1 MRFCYLAALATGVLT
16 AQLADAPVRPR
27 IACSDL
33 RALTGYEF
41 TIITATNVAA
51 TPNAPEH
58 CRVSGQI
65 LPEIRFEVDL
75 PAAWGRRFY
84 MFGNGGYAGEQLD
97 NPGRMN
103 QRARG
108 LRQGFA
114 VASTN
119 TGHDAATEPLGTFA
133 VNRQKLLDYAFR
145 SLHVT
150 AVTAKR
156 LIEVYYGSAPV
167 RSYFEGCSTGGRQG
181 LILAQRF
188 PGDFDGIVVGAPVL
202 NFTGTMVSYTRM
214 VKALAAA
221 PIPYEKLK
229 TLADRVY
236 AVCDESDGLNDG
248 LIDDPLRC
256 DFRPSRDLPKCEG
269 GDGADCFTPAQIGTL
284 ETIYS
289 DVVVQGKRVFPG
301 WPVGAEVAGA
311 NGRSGWDNWIVR
323 DGQKTISHL
332 FAETFF
338 RYLAFPQK
346 DANLELSAVD
356 LEKDLPR
363 LTWIIQTL
371 DAIDPDLTRFRD
383 RGGKIV
389 MYYGWADQALNARMG
404 VEYYEDVLKTM
415 GPKTTDFFRLF
426 MVPGMFHCAGG
437 VGCSTFNS
445 LEALTRWVE
454 QGVAPET
461 LAASRVVDGKTV
473 RTRPLCP
480 YPQVA
485 RYTGSGSIDEAAN
498 FRCAAP
504 AAR

>member
-1 MRFCYLAALATGVLT
+1 MRRLILAFAATALH
-16 AQLADAPVRPR
+16 AQLADPPVRPR
-27 IACSDL
+27 VGCADL

-41 TIITATNVAA
+41 TIITATAVPAA
-51 TPNAPEH
+51 ANAPEH
-58 CRVSGQI
+58 CRVTGQI
-65 LPEIRFEVDL
+65 MPEIRFEVDL

-84 MFGNGGYAGEQLD
+84 MFGNGGYAGEALD
-97 NPGRMN
+97 NPGRMG

-108 LRQGFA
+108 LRAGYA

-156 LIEVYYGSAPV
+156 IVEVYYGSAPV
-167 RSYFEGCSTGGRQG
+167 KSYFEGCSTGGRQG

-202 NFTGTMVSYTRM
+202 NFTGTMLGYT
-214 VKALAAA
+214 KTIQALAAA
-221 PIPYEKLK
+221 PIRYEKLK
-229 TLADRVY
+229 ALADRVY
-236 AVCDESDGLNDG
+236 AVCDESDGLKDG
-248 LIDDPLRC
+248 LIDDPRRC
-256 DFRPSRDLPKCEG
+256 DFRPSRDLPRC
-269 GDGADCFTPAQIGTL
+269 DGEDAAGCFTPAQMAAL
-284 ETIYS
+284 EALYS
-289 DVVVQGKRVFPG
+289 DVTSQGKRVFPG
-301 WPVGAEVAGA
+301 WPVGAEIAGA

-323 DGQKTISHL
+323 EGQKPIGHL

-338 RYLAFPQK
+338 RYLAFPEK
-346 DANLELSAVD
+346 DANYEVAKFD
-356 LEKDLPR
+356 LDRDLPR
-363 LTWIIQTL
+363 LAWIRQTL
-371 DAIDPDLTRFRD
+371 DATDPDLTRFRD

-389 MYYGWADQALNARMG
+389 MYYGWADPALNAKMG
-404 VEYYEDVLKTM
+404 VEYYEDVLRVM
-415 GPKTTDFFRLF
+415 GPKTTDFYRLF

-445 LEALTRWVE
+445 MEALTRWVE
-454 QGVAPET
+454 QGTAPET
-461 LAASRVVDGKTV
+461 LPASRVVDGKTV

-485 RYTGSGSIDEAAN
+485 RYSGSGSIDEAAN

-504 AAR
+504 R